1 MPIKFIVKTRRLLY
15 YWHILQRKKD
25 ELITRFY
32 SAQKYSPSDGDWVY
46 QIEKDKADIKLE
58 LSEAEIQSMSKY
70 QFKKMVKQKIEN
82 LAIQNLESRKKQKS
96 NKLNIKTFK
105 PQDYIIS
112 KNLSKTE
119 VQTLYKI
126 RNSMVDVKENF
137 KSNYENMLC
146 RLCFIFRENQQHLLD
161 CSIIREKLKD
171 VIEFEN
177 LNIEMAYQSLESQEL
192 LAKYYTIILY
202 ARSDIISQSV
212 GNQ

>member
-1 MPIKFIVKTRRLLY
+1 M
-15 YWHILQRKKD
+15 
-25 ELITRFY
+25 
-32 SAQKYSPSDGDWVY
+32 
-46 QIEKDKADIKLE
+46 
-58 LSEAEIQSMSKY
+58 
-70 QFKKMVKQKIEN
+70 KI

-126 RNSMVDVKENF
+126 RNSMIDVKENF

-146 RLCFIFRENQQHLLD
+146 KLCFIFRENQQHLLD

-177 LNIEMAYQSLESQEL
+177 LNIEMAYQSLERQEL
-192 LAKYYTIILY
+192 LAKYYTIILN